1 MAPRLVYTPGDKR
14 VTKQEY
20 MNYTRHHE
28 PDLYDMANNLY
39 DVFDH
44 NGDRTLELSDFMH
57 LYLQMNSNGKI
68 LSLHDH
74 QRRHQY

>member
-1 MAPRLVYTPGDKR
+1 
-14 VTKQEY
+14 

>member
-1 MAPRLVYTPGDKR
+1 
-14 VTKQEY
+14 

-68 LSLHDH
+68 A
-74 QRRHQY
+74 RFG